1 MTQPAPRHRPS
12 ASLQHQ
18 LVWLLLSVV
27 GMFGAGIGLSLW
39 FSLESSREDQQRFIQ
54 HEAEQTRTSL
64 MRQLEYYRKLLDN
77 SARAPELV
85 DLMRNGTIEPKQQ
98 WARSRQLLL
107 PEISGVALVD
117 PQGNVLGDAGSLRV
131 GPACRQDMKRA
142 GALTDGRP
150 RVHREIAGAEHVD
163 LLAPVRDARG
173 DLLGGVFL
181 SVRLTQFQ
189 RVLDDSIQPGHAA
202 TLVDAR
208 EKTIVSR
215 GEINGPM
222 RELRLPVADTGWT
235 LIVQTPVQWLTRSGW
250 RQVMAGLLT
259 LGAVLLV
266 LVVGMVRLRRTMRRD
281 IVSTLDALTA
291 LLARDEPVP
300 TIVPHYVEFEMA
312 AADINMIAL
321 HLQEQRARLEHLS
334 LTDPLTGLPNRRAFE
349 TRFPLAQGLAE
360 RQHAVALVMLDIDHF
375 KGVNDRYGHGVG
387 DQVLLAL
394 AQSLKALT
402 RRADLA
408 ARLAGD
414 EFAVLLSGL
423 DAAGVNAWYQ
433 RLSDHFRSELNG
445 FGLELDTG
453 LSAGQTWLG
462 SAATDTLNAALARA
476 DRALYRAKAHGRG
489 QLAQDAAPGEDA
501 TE

>member
-18 LVWLLLSVV
+18 LVWLLLSVA

-39 FSLESSREDQQRFIQ
+39 FSLESGREDQQRFIQ

-64 MRQLEYYRKLLDN
+64 MRQLEYYRTLLDN

-85 DLMRNGTIEPKQQ
+85 ALMRNGTIEPKQQ

-117 PQGNVLGDAGSLRV
+117 LQGKVLGDAGSLRI

-150 RVHREIAGAEHVD
+150 RVHRETTGAGHVD

-202 TLVDAR
+202 ALVDAH

-215 GEINGPM
+215 GEIDGHV
-222 RELRLPVADTGWT
+222 REIRLPVAGTDWT
-235 LIVQTPVQWLTRSGW
+235 LIVQSPVQWLTRSGW
-250 RQVMAGLLT
+250 RQVVAGLLT
-259 LGAVLLV
+259 LGAVLGV
-266 LVVGMVRLRRTMRRD
+266 LIVAMIRLRHTMLRD
-281 IVSTLDALTA
+281 IVSTVDALTA
-291 LLARDEPVP
+291 LAHDEPVP
-300 TIVPHYVEFEMA
+300 TIVPHYVEFETVA
-312 AADINMIAL
+312 TDINMIAL
-321 HLQEQRARLEHLS
+321 HVQEQRARLEHLS

-408 ARLAGD
+408 ARLAVD

-433 RLSDHFRSELNG
+433 RLSDHFRSELNA
-445 FGLELDTG
+445 FGLDLQTG

-462 SAATDTLNAALARA
+462 SAASDTLNAALARA
-476 DRALYRAKAHGRG
+476 DRALYRAKARGRG

>member
-1 MTQPAPRHRPS
+1 MPEPAQPHRPS
-12 ASLQHQ
+12 ASLQRH
-18 LVWLLLSVV
+18 LGWLLLSVV
-27 GMFGAGIGLSLW
+27 GMFGSGIGLSLW
-39 FSLESSREDQQRFIQ
+39 FSLESSREDQQQFIQ
-54 HEAEQTRTSL
+54 HEAEQTNANLIRRL
-64 MRQLEYYRKLLDN
+64 DYYRMLLAN
-77 SARAPELV
+77 LARDPELQDV
-85 DLMRNGTIEPKQQ
+85 MQFGSTDEKQQ
-98 WARSRQLLL
+98 WALSRQRLL
-107 PEISGVALVD
+107 PEILGLALVD
-117 PQGNVLGDAGSLRV
+117 PQGEAEALRI
-131 GPACRQDMKRA
+131 GPACRQDLRRP
-142 GALTDGRP
+142 GALTDGRLLM
-150 RVHREIAGAEHVD
+150 HRELTGAEHVD
-163 LLAPVRDARG
+163 LIAPVRDVRG
-173 DLLGGVFL
+173 DMLGGVFL
-181 SVRLTQFQ
+181 SMHLTQFQ
-189 RVLDDSIQPGHAA
+189 RVIDAAIQPGHAIA
-202 TLVDAR
+202 LAD
-208 EKTIVSR
+208 ESGQTIVSR

-281 IVSTLDALTA
+281 IVSTVDALTA
-291 LLARDEPVP
+291 LARDEPVP
-300 TIVPHYVEFEMA
+300 TIVPRYVEFETV

-321 HLQEQRARLEHLS
+321 HLQEQRARLAHLS

-349 TRFPLAQGLAE
+349 TRFPQAQGLAE
-360 RQHAVALVMLDIDHF
+360 RQHPVALVMLDIDHF

-414 EFAVLLSGL
+414 EFAVLLSDL
-423 DAAGVNAWYQ
+423 DAAGVDAWYQ
-433 RLSDHFRSELNG
+433 RLSDHFRSELNA
-445 FGLELDTG
+445 FGLELNTG

-462 SAATDTLNAALARA
+462 SASGDTLNDALARA
-476 DRALYRAKAHGRG
+476 DRALYQAKARGRG
-489 QLAQDAAPGEDA
+489 QLVQDAAPGADG